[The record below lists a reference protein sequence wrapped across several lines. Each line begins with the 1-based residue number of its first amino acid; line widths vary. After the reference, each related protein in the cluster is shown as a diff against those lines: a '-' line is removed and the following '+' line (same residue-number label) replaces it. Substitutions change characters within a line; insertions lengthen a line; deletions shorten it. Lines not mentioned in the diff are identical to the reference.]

1 MTDLERAIQAIEHG
15 LLAVTRSEKSP
26 ARKKELSQRMM
37 YYKVPGFS
45 VAFVD
50 QEKLAWSKGFG
61 VVEAGGEKPVTSET
75 IFQAASISKP
85 VTVMVAL
92 HLVEDGLLD
101 LDCRCQ
107 RLFTLLEGSQE

>member
-1 MTDLERAIQAIEHG
+1 MTDFERAIQAIEHS
-15 LLAVTRSEKSP
+15 LVAVTRSEGQP
-26 ARKKELSQRMM
+26 VKKMELRQRMKF
-37 YYKVPGFS
+37 YKVPGFS

-50 QEKLAWSKGFG
+50 QEELAWAKGFG
-61 VVEAGGEKPVTSET
+61 VGEAGGEKPVTHET